1 MTHNFDYDYFVI
13 GGGSG
18 GVRTARIAASHGA
31 KVGLAESNKM
41 GGTCVNVGCVPKK
54 LMAYAADIP
63 KTFED
68 AHGYGWSLNGTPT
81 FDWNDFIA
89 RKNAEIERL
98 NGIYDG
104 LLEKAGVTLYK
115 GFASFIDKHTL
126 KVGDEKI
133 TADKIVIAAGGTPRF
148 MKVPG
153 EELSVTSDGVFYLDK
168 QPEHIV
174 IVGAGYIGVEF
185 AHIFHGM
192 GSKVTLVHRGDKVLR
207 GFDEDIRDKLQEDMK
222 AQGIDLCL
230 ECYAETIEEKN
241 GRKLVTMTDGNVL
254 ECDCVLA
261 AIGRIPNTA
270 ALNLDKIG
278 IEHKENGQI
287 RIDEYYRTNID
298 NIYAIGDI
306 TNNHNL
312 TPVAI
317 TEGHYLADRL
327 FGDKG
332 CDETLCFEKIPTA
345 VFSYP
350 EIATVGITE
359 DTAKDRGYNVKCYTS
374 TFRPMK
380 YTLPDRQQK
389 TMMKLVV
396 DQDSDDILGIHM
408 IGLDAAEIMQGF
420 GVAFVIGAKK
430 ADFDRTVGIHP
441 TSAEE
446 FVTMR

>member
-1 MTHNFDYDYFVI
+1 MTHTYDYDYFVI

-18 GVRTARIAASHGA
+18 GVRTARIAASLGA

-54 LMAYAADIP
+54 LMAYAADFP
-63 KTFED
+63 KSFTD
-68 AHGYGWSLNGTPT
+68 APGYGWSINGTPS
-81 FDWNDFIA
+81 FDWNDFIT
-89 RKNAEIERL
+89 RKNNEINRL

-115 GFASFIDKHTL
+115 AFASFIDKHTL
-126 KVGDEKI
+126 KVGDETI
-133 TADKIVIAAGGTPRF
+133 TADKIVIAAGGTPRY

-153 EELSVTSDGVFYLDK
+153 EELTVTSDEIFFLEK

-207 GFDEDIRDKLQEDMK
+207 GFDEDIREKLQDDMK
-222 AQGIDLCL
+222 AQGINLCL
-230 ECYAETIEEKN
+230 ECYVGEVKEKD
-241 GRKLVTMTDGNVL
+241 GKYHVTLTDGCEL
-254 ECDCVLA
+254 EADCVLA

-270 ALNLDKIG
+270 ALNLDNIG
-278 IEHKENGQI
+278 IKHKENGQI
-287 RIDEYYRTNID
+287 KIDDYYRTNID
-298 NIYAIGDI
+298 NIFAIGDI

-317 TEGHYLADRL
+317 VEGQYLAERL
-327 FGDKG
+327 YGDKS
-332 CDETLCFEKIPTA
+332 CDEPLCFEKIPTA

-350 EIATVGITE
+350 EISTVGITE
-359 DTAKDRGYNVKCYTS
+359 DQAKERGYNVKCYKS

-389 TMMKLVV
+389 TMMKMVV
-396 DQDSDDILGIHM
+396 DADTDKILGLHM
-408 IGLDAAEIMQGF
+408 IGLDAAEMMQGF
-420 GVAFVIGAKK
+420 AVAFVMGATK
-430 ADFDRTVGIHP
+430 ADFDKTVGIHP

-446 FVTMR
+446 YVTMK